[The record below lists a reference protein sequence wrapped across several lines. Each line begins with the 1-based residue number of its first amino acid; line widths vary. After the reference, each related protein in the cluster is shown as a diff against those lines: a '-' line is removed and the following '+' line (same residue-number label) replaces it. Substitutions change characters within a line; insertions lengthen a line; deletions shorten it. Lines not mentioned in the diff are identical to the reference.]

1 MILNVLVCNAWLPKG
16 GEIENWR
23 KAVAIRVEVT
33 LAGGEGLTTM
43 RRSAARMAASVCT
56 SVIGNTEQQL
66 EHRLLILG
74 GQDLFAYPGYTS
86 FVPATPGT

>member
-1 MILNVLVCNAWLPKG
+1 MHGSQKG
-16 GEIENWR
+16 GKSKTGERQLSSIQ
-23 KAVAIRVEVT
+23 IRVEVT
-33 LAGGEGLTTM
+33 PAGGEGLTTM

-74 GQDLFAYPGYTS
+74 GQNLFACPGYTS